1 MLLAA
6 AWYHAILAF
15 LFAFMALILMVVILL
30 QRGRGVGLAGAFGG
44 AGGQAA
50 FGAKTGDVL
59 TWATI
64 VLAAIFL
71 LYTVGLNFAFRPM
84 PAIIIEAP
92 AVIAPTPAAA
102 PAPATGGPAAPAPA
116 TDGPTAPVTG
126 TPASE
131 AGEPAKP

>member
-84 PAIIIEAP
+84 PAIIIPPP
-92 AVIAPTPAAA
+92 AVVAPTPADAA
-102 PAPATGGPAAPAPA
+102 PTPATDGTATPPPAAPAQ
-116 TDGPTAPVTG
+116 
-126 TPASE
+126 PASE
-131 AGEPAKP
+131 AGEPPKP

>member
-6 AWYHAILAF
+6 AWYHVVLAF
-15 LFAFMALILMVVILL
+15 LFAFMALILMVVVLL

-64 VLAAIFL
+64 VLAGVFL
-71 LYTVGLNFAFRPM
+71 LYTVLMNYAFRPM
-84 PAIIIEAP
+84 PAVIIETP
-92 AVIAPTPAAA
+92 TIAPIASPADAATPA
-102 PAPATGGPAAPAPA
+102 G
-116 TDGPTAPVTG
+116 TA
-126 TPASE
+126 TPAGGSQPM
-131 AGEPAKP
+131 GSSTTP